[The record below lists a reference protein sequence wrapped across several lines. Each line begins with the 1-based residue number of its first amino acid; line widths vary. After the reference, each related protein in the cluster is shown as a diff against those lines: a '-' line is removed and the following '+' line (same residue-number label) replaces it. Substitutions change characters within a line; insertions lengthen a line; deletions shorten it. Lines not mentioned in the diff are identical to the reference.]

1 MKKRRWKKPGEKM
14 NVSHEGGRKRG
25 KEEFEGLCLN
35 VWRPRHLQHATSPF
49 PEHFFCTQVGEKL
62 SGKSET
68 QSSKK
73 ELASGRGIKPSSP
86 RLTALLFHL
95 TVSLPSGNAA
105 APGP

>member
-1 MKKRRWKKPGEKM
+1 MKKGEK
-14 NVSHEGGRKRG
+14 
-25 KEEFEGLCLN
+25 
-35 VWRPRHLQHATSPF
+35 
-49 PEHFFCTQVGEKL
+49 GEKKSL
-62 SGKSET
+62 KDSVSMSGGLNICSMQLHLFLNISSVHKWGKSCHDMCPWSCCDSTGKSET

-73 ELASGRGIKPSSP
+73 ELASGRGIKLSSP